1 MKITSPILADH
12 NRLEQVFLNIITN
25 ARDAIEELRMKNPDK
40 KDGKITINAYSQK
53 TTVVIE
59 IIDDGIGISEKV
71 KEKVFEPFFTT
82 KDVDKGTGLGLSIT
96 YGIVREFNGIIEIE
110 SKEMQGSK
118 FIIKFPAI

>member
-71 KEKVFEPFFTT
+71 KEKFSNLSLPPKMLT
-82 KDVDKGTGLGLSIT
+82 KVLDLD
-96 YGIVREFNGIIEIE
+96 F
-110 SKEMQGSK
+110 Q
-118 FIIKFPAI
+118 